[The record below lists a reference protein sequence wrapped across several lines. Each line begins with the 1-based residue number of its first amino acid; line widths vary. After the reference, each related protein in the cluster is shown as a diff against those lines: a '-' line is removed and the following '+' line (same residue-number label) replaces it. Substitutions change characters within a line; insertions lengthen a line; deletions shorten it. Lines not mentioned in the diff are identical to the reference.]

1 MRAGVTR
8 NRLSARRLAVLMVC
22 LAGLL
27 VGCDRTPEPTP
38 PTVSTV
44 ATSSTASPTG
54 TTTAPTT
61 APAPSTSSLTDDE
74 QAIQAVQRYY
84 AEFNKAMRTL
94 STQEFRKTYKEGC
107 AACDRIS
114 AEIEATARAGQ
125 RIEGGAFSLAGL
137 SVIGRPPNPRIRI
150 VGGTLSVEPLLVRDR
165 AGRIVTTEPA
175 GSESKTF
182 QVFHSDTGWVVSG

>member
-94 STQEFRKTYKEGC
+94 STQEFRKTYKE
-107 AACDRIS
+107 ALR
-114 AEIEATARAGQ
+114 T
-125 RIEGGAFSLAGL
+125 
-137 SVIGRPPNPRIRI
+137 
-150 VGGTLSVEPLLVRDR
+150 
-165 AGRIVTTEPA
+165 
-175 GSESKTF
+175 
-182 QVFHSDTGWVVSG
+182 